1 MMSGGENLKRILDQ
15 ICRDKGI
22 DRTLLVDAIEEAVRS
37 AVRKKFGGR
46 RDIEVQFNE
55 ELGEIEA
62 FQYRTVVD
70 DVWDEDTEIH
80 IDDARVLDPDIELE
94 DDLGEKMENIAELG
108 RIAAQSAKQ
117 VIIHRLRDAEREVI
131 FEMFRDREGSIVNG
145 IVQRFE
151 RGKMVINLGRTDAV
165 LPREGQIPKRSF
177 KQGDRIRAYLQE
189 VRQESRD
196 SQLILSRT
204 CNEFLIKLFELE
216 VPEIAEQIVKIMG
229 AAREPGFRAK
239 IAVTSTES
247 DVDPVGACVGMKGA
261 RVQNVVQELQGER
274 IDIVPWSPDPAK
286 YVYNALAPAEVSMVI
301 VDEEQHSLLVVVPD
315 DQLSLAIGRQ
325 GQNVRLASRLLSW
338 RIDVKS
344 EQRYENLGKSGYKSL
359 LVIDGV
365 DEAKADKLVAADIHS
380 ARDFAEADIESIM
393 RFVGVSEDQAAV
405 LKLQAADIPVIAD
418 TPLDEAERLFSTP
431 VEQAEEISGDASDD
445 ELGNRIT
452 DDESVPQQAVNDD
465 EEDEV
470 MPGNTVEQEDLP
482 ENIPAQPAQEQG
494 QEIMPGNVPEQP
506 AQDQE
511 ILSPQEQDTV
521 DGNRLS

>member
-1 MMSGGENLKRILDQ
+1 MSGGENLKRILDQ

-344 EQRYENLGKSGYKSL
+344 EQRYENLASRDIRVCWSL
-359 LVIDGV
+359 TGL
-365 DEAKADKLVAADIHS
+365 
-380 ARDFAEADIESIM
+380 M
-393 RFVGVSEDQAAV
+393 RQKRINWLRPIYIQQGTL
-405 LKLQAADIPVIAD
+405 LKLILKVLCDLSVSVKI
-418 TPLDEAERLFSTP
+418 RLLF
-431 VEQAEEISGDASDD
+431 
-445 ELGNRIT
+445 
-452 DDESVPQQAVNDD
+452 
-465 EEDEV
+465 
-470 MPGNTVEQEDLP
+470 
-482 ENIPAQPAQEQG
+482 
-494 QEIMPGNVPEQP
+494 
-506 AQDQE
+506 
-511 ILSPQEQDTV
+511 
-521 DGNRLS
+521 